1 MTKELDYVP
10 LSEQKNPLEVDINEI
25 DPAAILVS
33 EDEDLSDQYGVEED
47 WVEVNVTGN
56 LDTSWLDTYESLKE
70 QQIKELK

>member
-10 LSEQKNPLEVDINEI
+10 LNEQKNPLEVDINEI
-25 DPAAILVS
+25 DPAAILMS

-56 LDTSWLDTYESLKE
+56 LDTTWLDTYESLKE
-70 QQIKELK
+70 KQNKELK

>member
-10 LSEQKNPLEVDINEI
+10 LNEQKNPLEVDINEI
-25 DPAAILVS
+25 DPAAILMG

-56 LDTSWLDTYESLKE
+56 LDTTWLDTYESLKE
-70 QQIKELK
+70 KQNKELK

>member
-25 DPAAILVS
+25 DPAAILMS

-56 LDTSWLDTYESLKE
+56 LDTTWLDTYESLKE
-70 QQIKELK
+70 KQNKELK